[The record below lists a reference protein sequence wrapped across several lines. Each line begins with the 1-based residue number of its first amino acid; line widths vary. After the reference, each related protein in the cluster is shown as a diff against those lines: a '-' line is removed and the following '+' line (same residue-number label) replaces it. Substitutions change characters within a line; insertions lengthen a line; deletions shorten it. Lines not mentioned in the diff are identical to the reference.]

1 MDSDSEFSIKNN
13 SSISYEDIIEN
24 EEKISNNIC
33 IDREINS
40 NNSEYKID
48 ELCPNNFT
56 ILNNIN
62 TNLNNMS
69 NDIHNTCTNINNLIN
84 TVNNNINNNVT
95 HNNLLP
101 FNYGF
106 NPYIFYPNNNLSSN
120 FNNQSQNVMNHIN
133 KNNSNNQNTQIN
145 NDNKDKNNKS
155 NKKNKQHKS
164 NEKIK
169 KNRDKANINQDSEII
184 INNKI
189 VNENKHLKNRI
200 KYLYINKN
208 DKKFRYSLSKYI
220 SKTFTGYY
228 NCYDSQCSA
237 RGKIQFDFEQID
249 NFKMLDKFKDD
260 EKFILTIKHNKA
272 YEDHSYKRNK
282 IVKTDFDNNQ
292 ITEEKLKNFKYLRLF
307 LKEFCIR
314 NKNLKF
320 ELLFEKLLVDYPN
333 IKLTL
338 TNNEKSDII
347 NKYKKVHEL
356 TDEELEEIDFNKILN
371 IKILLKRILSSVSK
385 LNLSKK
391 TIKDFILD
399 MKDNTGY
406 NITTNLKVEFSR
418 KNKIYKKD
426 IFILMNSNM
435 KKNIN

>member
-1 MDSDSEFSIKNN
+1 MLL
-13 SSISYEDIIEN
+13 II
-24 EEKISNNIC
+24 I
-33 IDREINS
+33 
-40 NNSEYKID
+40 YY
-48 ELCPNNFT
+48 L
-56 ILNNIN
+56 
-62 TNLNNMS
+62 
-69 NDIHNTCTNINNLIN
+69 LIM
-84 TVNNNINNNVT
+84 V
-95 HNNLLP
+95 L
-101 FNYGF
+101 
-106 NPYIFYPNNNLSSN
+106 
-120 FNNQSQNVMNHIN
+120 MNHIN
-133 KNNSNNQNTQIN
+133 NNNSNNQNTQNN
-145 NDNKDKNNKS
+145 NDNKYKNNKS
-155 NKKNKQHKS
+155 NKKNKRHKS
-164 NEKIK
+164 NEKIN
-169 KNRDKANINQDSEII
+169 KNIDKANINQDSEII
-184 INNKI
+184 TNNKN
-189 VNENKHLKNRI
+189 VNENKHLKNTI

-220 SKTFTGYY
+220 SKTSTGYY
-228 NCYDSQCSA
+228 NCYDSQFSA

-426 IFILMNSNM
+426 LFILMNSNM
-435 KKNIN
+435 KNNLNIITFTEFP